1 MKKIHQF
8 FQQNELL
15 AKVAEEYPFVY
26 EQPTRAFFYRNST
39 FDERVEILEQHMGFM
54 EKYFK
59 KDVFLGLYGE
69 NPYTLWES
77 KDEIGSLRFELSF
90 NPGERKE
97 GLLSVVLHL
106 DDVMLY
112 RIMFWI
118 SPDKKGDMSLWIGAM
133 QGAEC
138 REREGSGQ
146 KSYPP
151 LPLLP
156 HEEFHPSRDAGSR
169 ESARPCA
176 YLCCDELRLLCK
188 YPHAHGEEAEDQF
201 H

>member
-1 MKKIHQF
+1 MDYIELGKKIYNMENPREVKRCVVFVARCLLNNGRMKKIHQF
-8 FQQNELL
+8 FHQNELL

-39 FDERVEILEQHMGFM
+39 FDERVELLEQHMGFM

-59 KDVFLGLYGE
+59 NDVFLGLYGE
-69 NPYTLWES
+69 KPYTLWER

-118 SPDKKGDMSLWIGAM
+118 
-133 QGAEC
+133 
-138 REREGSGQ
+138 
-146 KSYPP
+146 
-151 LPLLP
+151 
-156 HEEFHPSRDAGSR
+156 
-169 ESARPCA
+169 
-176 YLCCDELRLLCK
+176 
-188 YPHAHGEEAEDQF
+188 
-201 H
+201 